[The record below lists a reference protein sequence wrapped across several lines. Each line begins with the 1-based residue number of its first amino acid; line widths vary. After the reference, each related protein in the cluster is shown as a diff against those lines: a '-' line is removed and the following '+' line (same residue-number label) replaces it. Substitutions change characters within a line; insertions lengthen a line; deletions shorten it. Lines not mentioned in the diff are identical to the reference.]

1 MGSTENTRKIG
12 NISNIG
18 EIRTNFEFIEM
29 EGGERNFA
37 RICDIGEVGNI
48 GKTRIIWNKGKI
60 GEILNIRKILK
71 M

>member
-18 EIRTNFEFIEM
+18 EIRTNFEFIEIEN
-29 EGGERNFA
+29 EGR
-37 RICDIGEVGNI
+37 
-48 GKTRIIWNKGKI
+48 GKEFCKN
-60 GEILNIRKILK
+60 